1 MYFQALDDKSEC
13 IGVYTGGKLHF
24 DQIPDG
30 LERTW
35 KYTGSIEGN
44 NIQYAWIW
52 SGGLSLQEACPENLQ
67 GKLEKSV
74 RKMNAFYKSFK
85 IAKLDFSQHC
95 LFDLIP
101 HDALLE
107 FCDIKNKITEYIFE
121 EMSPTSNYTF
131 LSRVESMLYD
141 IRMRGLNLDHS
152 DCKKLFTS
160 TNSRIGLQKI
170 LEGSDQIH
178 YNIFGTVTGRLTTFP
193 GSFPIL
199 TMKKDFRQII
209 KPHNDWFVSLDYNG
223 AEARTVLALLGE
235 EQPPEDVHNWNIDN
249 IFDLDSFEKPITRD
263 QAKTL
268 FFGWLYNP
276 DSTIFQKN
284 IYDRERLIKENYK
297 DGHVQTV
304 FDRNIPVVE
313 RKAFNY
319 LIQST
324 TSDLVLDR
332 ALALNKFLKKTDS
345 FISHVVH
352 DELVIDLKDSD
363 RHLLPEMKAVFAK
376 NRLATYEVNVQA
388 GKDYFNLQEL
398 KI

>member
-24 DQIPDG
+24 DQIPDD

-35 KYTGSIEGN
+35 KYTGSIKGN
-44 NIQYAWIW
+44 NIQYGWIW
-52 SGGLSLQEACPENLQ
+52 SGGLSLQEACPEHLQ
-67 GKLEKSV
+67 GRLEKSV

-107 FCDIKNKITEYIFE
+107 FCDIKNKITEYVFE
-121 EMSPTSNYTF
+121 EMSPAPNYTF
-131 LSRVESMLYD
+131 LSKVESMLYD
-141 IRMRGLNLDHS
+141 IRMRGLNIDHS

-170 LEGSDQIH
+170 LEGDKQIH

-235 EQPPEDVHNWNIDN
+235 DQPPGDVHNWNIDN
-249 IFDLDSFEKPITRD
+249 IFDLDSFEEPITRE

-297 DGHVQTV
+297 EGHVQTV
-304 FDRNIPVVE
+304 FDRKIPVVE

-363 RHLLPEMKAVFAK
+363 RHLLPEMKAIFAK
-376 NRLATYEVNVQA
+376 NRLATYEVNVEA
-388 GKDYFNLQEL
+388 GRDYLNLQEL